1 MNYINRGKRDV
12 LIFPKFKNVDKLQE
26 IREKYDELA
35 NILPPHI
42 TLIFPFKDNITNK
55 MLKQRL
61 KQVVN
66 GIKPFRIKCG
76 GITFYEDINIGKYYI
91 FLNVVDQN
99 NEIRNLHNKIYEKI
113 LFKEKRKE
121 YNYIPHITLGTV
133 DMIDNTINLDDEFE
147 TIVDEFA
154 VESIGEGE
162 VSNIEFKVSLNG

>member
-26 IREKYDELA
+26 IREKYDDLA

-42 TLIFPFKDNITNK
+42 TLIFPFKNNITNE

-66 GIKPFRIKCG
+66 GIKPFKIKCK
-76 GITFYEDINIGKYYI
+76 GITFYKDIEIGKYYI
-91 FLNVVDQN
+91 FLNVIDGN
-99 NEIRNLHNKIYEKI
+99 NEIRNLHDKIYEKV
-113 LFKEKRKE
+113 LFKEQGKQ
-121 YNYIPHITLGTV
+121 YNYIPHITLGTL
-133 DMIDNTINLDDEFE
+133 DKIDNTIKLDEEFE
-147 TIVDEFA
+147 TIIDEFD

-162 VSNIEFKVSLNG
+162 TSNIEFKINLNG